1 MGLWDRI
8 SRLMKSNINDAID
21 KAEDPEKMVQQIVV
35 ELNEDLMAV
44 RSQVASSIAV
54 EKQLYQKYQ
63 QAQTEAEKWQA
74 KAELAVDKG
83 EEDLAREALKRRSTF
98 QQTADGFKEQWEQQ
112 KRSVSGLK
120 DNLTKLESK
129 ISEAQTKKDLLIARH
144 RRAEAEKRI
153 QSSLSK
159 NAGSTALA
167 AFERME
173 QKVLEG
179 ESRASALAE
188 LNTDSLEDKF
198 QRLGEGSGVEDELA
212 ALKARKEAK
221 LLGSSAAPQGQ
232 LPAAGE
238 THTRQE

>member
-8 SRLMKSNINDAID
+8 SRLVKSNINDAID

-35 ELNEDLMAV
+35 ELNEDLMQV

-63 QAQTEAEKWQA
+63 QNQSEADKWQS

-83 EEDLAREALKRRSTF
+83 EDELAREALKRKNTF
-98 QQTADGFKEQWEQQ
+98 QQTADGFKAQWEEQ
-112 KRSVSGLK
+112 KRAVGQLK
-120 DNLTKLESK
+120 DNLMKLESK
-129 ISEAQTKKDLLIARH
+129 ISEAQTKKDLLVARH

-153 QSSLSK
+153 QQSLSK
-159 NAGSTALA
+159 NAGSTSLA

-179 ESRASALAE
+179 ETKAQALAE
-188 LNTDSLEDKF
+188 LNSDSLDSKF
-198 QRLGEGSGVEDELA
+198 EALGAGGAVDDELA
-212 ALKARKEAK
+212 ALKAKKQGK
-221 LLGSSAAPQGQ
+221 LLGEGGPATPA
-232 LPAAGE
+232 LPSGDA
-238 THTRQE
+238 

>member
-21 KAEDPEKMVQQIVV
+21 KAEDPEKMVNQIVV
-35 ELNEDLMAV
+35 ELNEDLMQV
-44 RSQVASSIAV
+44 RSQVASSIAI
-54 EKQLYQKYQ
+54 EKQLYQKYT
-63 QAQTEAEKWQA
+63 QAQHDADKWQQ

-83 EEDLAREALKRRSTF
+83 EDDLAREALKRKNTS
-98 QQTADGFKEQWEQQ
+98 QQTSDGLKEQWEAQ
-112 KRSVSGLK
+112 KKSVSMLK
-120 DNLTKLESK
+120 DNLAKLESK

-159 NAGSTALA
+159 NAGSTSLA

-179 ESRASALAE
+179 ESRAAALAE

-198 QRLGEGSGVEDELA
+198 DRLGSGPPVDDELA
-212 ALKARKEAK
+212 ALKAKKQAK
-221 LLGSSAAPQGQ
+221 LLGAGN
-232 LPAAGE
+232 PASAGE
-238 THTRQE
+238 AAQPHDL